1 MDQNYLYLIVH
12 IMVNGRKIVV
22 LLKLLVSS
30 AKCQVDVIMVL
41 TEMVGLPVAQAQI
54 YVGKVKETVTV
65 MLTALVVL
73 DVDKAV
79 DLMTIVIN
87 LLVSQQPMTAA
98 MTRANV
104 NNLSVKGF

>member
-1 MDQNYLYLIVH
+1 
-12 IMVNGRKIVV
+12 
-22 LLKLLVSS
+22 
-30 AKCQVDVIMVL
+30 MVL
-41 TEMVGLPVAQAQI
+41 TLMWVPVAQAQI
-54 YVGKVKETVTV
+54 NVVKAKEIVTV
-65 MLTALVVL
+65 MPTALVVL